1 MKLKTFLCVVI
12 TFVFSQTVF
21 GQLKVSENGSIFMG
35 ELTPF
40 SGGFLN
46 IGSASKVGIDI
57 RPEIQTAWGD
67 VVRVTMKKIGIGAF
81 VVRNRDFW
89 NTGGMTTDIV
99 FQVLGDGKIFTRGQY
114 LTPSATAASVNK
126 SRSLLSLNS
135 SVVDR
140 LRQLNAVSYQ
150 PEVTKN
156 ARAASAISL
165 DSISEPLQ
173 EIELQMSEENKREKV
188 GFLAQELEEVFPN
201 VVYTLPTGDK
211 AIAYTELIPI
221 LVEAIKEQQTRIE
234 SLETLLSDSNMASPK
249 KANTGNS
256 DSSQNMKDAMLY
268 PNTPNPFNE
277 ETTIS
282 YRLSANAGTAAIC
295 IYDLNGRQLKSYA
308 LDVNTISGEVKI
320 SASELIS
327 GMYIYALIIDN
338 QVIDSKRMTLTGNN

>member
-188 GFLAQELEEVFPN
+188 GFLAQEL
-201 VVYTLPTGDK
+201 
-211 AIAYTELIPI
+211 
-221 LVEAIKEQQTRIE
+221 
-234 SLETLLSDSNMASPK
+234 
-249 KANTGNS
+249 
-256 DSSQNMKDAMLY
+256 
-268 PNTPNPFNE
+268 
-277 ETTIS
+277 
-282 YRLSANAGTAAIC
+282 
-295 IYDLNGRQLKSYA
+295 
-308 LDVNTISGEVKI
+308 
-320 SASELIS
+320 
-327 GMYIYALIIDN
+327 
-338 QVIDSKRMTLTGNN
+338 